1 MKVAVVRT
9 VLFLGVVYFVVGIV
23 FGAFA
28 GRAAS
33 SQARVAWRWAAWA
46 LSAAVFGA
54 HILYERARAR
64 SSPRITALHA
74 SSAAA
79 FGAFGLAIA
88 ANIYAHTVGAR
99 EHALALGLSLAI
111 WPIMTALPAF
121 VAALVATIIF
131 DRALHRK
138 RPHGGRRSRA
148 TPRDRR

>member
-9 VLFLGVVYFVVGIV
+9 VLFLGVVYFIVGVV

-33 SQARVAWRWAAWA
+33 SQGRVAWRWAAWA
-46 LSAAVFGA
+46 LSGAVFGG

-64 SSPRITALHA
+64 GSPRITALHA

-79 FGAFGLAIA
+79 LGAFGLAIA
-88 ANIYAHTVGAR
+88 ANVYTHAIGAR
-99 EHALALGLSLAI
+99 EHALALALSLAI

-121 VAALVATIIF
+121 VVALVAAVLV
-131 DRALHRK
+131 DRALRRVAPSGRK
-138 RPHGGRRSRA
+138 
-148 TPRDRR
+148 

>member
-9 VLFLGVVYFVVGIV
+9 VVFLGVVYFAVGVV

-33 SQARVAWRWAAWA
+33 NQGRVAWRWAAWA
-46 LSAAVFGA
+46 LSGVVFGA

-64 SSPRITALHA
+64 GSPRTTALHA

-79 FGAFGLAIA
+79 LGAFGLAVA
-88 ANIYAHTVGAR
+88 ANVYTYTVGAR
-99 EHALALGLSLAI
+99 EHALALALSLAI

-121 VAALVATIIF
+121 VAALVAAIVF
-131 DRALHRK
+131 DRVL
-138 RPHGGRRSRA
+138 GRSA
-148 TPRDRR
+148 PSGPK

>member
-9 VLFLGVVYFVVGIV
+9 VLFLGVVYFIVGIV

-33 SQARVAWRWAAWA
+33 SQGRVAWRWAAWA
-46 LSAAVFGA
+46 LSAVVFGA

-74 SSAAA
+74 ASAAA
-79 FGAFGLAIA
+79 LGAFGLAIA
-88 ANIYAHTVGAR
+88 ANVYTYTVGAR
-99 EHALALGLSLAI
+99 EHALALALSLAI

-121 VAALVATIIF
+121 VAALVAAILF
-131 DRALHRK
+131 DRALRRGPPSGRK
-138 RPHGGRRSRA
+138 
-148 TPRDRR
+148 

>member
-9 VLFLGVVYFVVGIV
+9 VLFLGVVYFIVGVV

-33 SQARVAWRWAAWA
+33 SQGRVAWRWAAWV
-46 LSAAVFGA
+46 LSAAIFGA

-64 SSPRITALHA
+64 GSARITALHA

-79 FGAFGLAIA
+79 LGAFGLAIA
-88 ANIYAHTVGAR
+88 ANVYTHTIGAR
-99 EHALALGLSLAI
+99 EHAVALALSLAI

-121 VAALVATIIF
+121 VVALVAAVLV
-131 DRALHRK
+131 DRAL
-138 RPHGGRRSRA
+138 RRGAPSGSR
-148 TPRDRR
+148 

>member
-9 VLFLGVVYFVVGIV
+9 VLFLGVVYVIIGVV
-23 FGAFA
+23 FGGFA

-33 SQARVAWRWAAWA
+33 SQGRVAWRWAAWA

-54 HILYERARAR
+54 HILYERARAHG
-64 SSPRITALHA
+64 SPRTTAIHA

-79 FGAFGLAIA
+79 LGAFGLAIA
-88 ANIYAHTVGAR
+88 ANVYTYTVGAR

-121 VAALVATIIF
+121 VVALVAAVLV
-131 DRALHRK
+131 DRALQ
-138 RPHGGRRSRA
+138 RA
-148 TPRDRR
+148 PG